1 MKTEHLVEIVVKA
14 PQGTPKLHRYIVRAG
29 TNQDAY
35 RVVEDRY
42 RGRAILDAYITSD
55 PFRVE
60 GLRYCSTELA
70 EGVRS

>member
-1 MKTEHLVEIVVKA
+1 MKKEHLVEIVVKSSQEKIGA
-14 PQGTPKLHRYIVRAG
+14 KLHRYIVQAV

-60 GLRYCSTELA
+60 GLRYCATELT
-70 EGVRS
+70 EG